1 MLFTT
6 TTILL
11 FILIHFCCFWDIFLA
26 LKIPYNVFQSH
37 FYNPITSPTHPIF
50 LPFQLCTFPLLQLVP
65 PYTLGWVDSHW
76 NMVDLPV
83 LSQQIANSNSSL
95 ARPICIP
102 SSCWDI
108 FLVVI
113 RQVLCMLSYYWE
125 FICLAVLSCTTVFHY
140 IYPTLVLRL
149 LFSLPQ

>member
-11 FILIHFCCFWDIFLA
+11 FVLIHFCCFWDIFLA

-50 LPFQLCTFPLLQLVP
+50 LPFQLCTFPLLHQISASL
-65 PYTLGWVDSHW
+65 YTWMSGLPLE
-76 NMVDLPV
+76 VDLPV
-83 LSQQIANSNSSL
+83 LSQQIAISNSSL

-140 IYPTLVLRL
+140 IYPTLALRL